1 LTFFLETARLAL
13 KPHTQ
18 ANAEKL
24 NAWENDP
31 ELLYYNDDQPE
42 DRIPE
47 SLEDTRTFLERITQ
61 NEERSRILHY
71 AIHLKANDELIGN
84 GMIGF
89 IDRYN
94 RSCRL
99 GITIGEKRYWGSGLG
114 REALA
119 AVIAYCF
126 ETLGMNRLGAEV
138 YAFNLR
144 SIQLFEGLG
153 FRREGVIR
161 QSVWKNGGFSDEYL
175 YGLLKDEWQ
184 PGRPHD

>member
-1 LTFFLETARLAL
+1 LTFNLETARLVL
-13 KPHTQ
+13 KPHTL

-47 SLEDTRTFLERITQ
+47 SLEDTRIFLERITQ

-71 AIHLKANDELIGN
+71 AIHLKADGELIGN

-99 GITIGEKRYWGSGLG
+99 GITIGEKRLWGLG
-114 REALA
+114 LAKEALA

-126 ETLGMNRLGAEV
+126 ETLHMNRIGAEV
-138 YAFNLR
+138 YAFNER
-144 SIQLFEGLG
+144 SIRLFEGLG
-153 FRREGVIR
+153 FHREGVVR
-161 QSVWKNGGFSDEYL
+161 QAVLKDGGFSDEYL
-175 YGLLKDEWQ
+175 YGLLRGEWQ
-184 PGRPHD
+184 GKPSP

>member
-1 LTFFLETARLAL
+1 MTFFLETARLAL

-61 NEERSRILHY
+61 NEERSRLLHY

-89 IDRYN
+89 I
-94 RSCRL
+94 S
-99 GITIGEKRYWGSGLG
+99 
-114 REALA
+114 
-119 AVIAYCF
+119 
-126 ETLGMNRLGAEV
+126 EV
-138 YAFNLR
+138 TR
-144 SIQLFEGLG
+144 
-153 FRREGVIR
+153 
-161 QSVWKNGGFSDEYL
+161 
-175 YGLLKDEWQ
+175 
-184 PGRPHD
+184 

>member
-1 LTFFLETARLAL
+1 MTFHLETTRLVL
-13 KPHTQ
+13 KPHTL

-42 DRIPE
+42 DRTRE
-47 SLEDTRTFLERITQ
+47 SLEDTRTFLERIAQ
-61 NEERSRILHY
+61 AGEGSRILHF
-71 AIHLKANDELIGN
+71 AIHLKENDELIGN
-84 GMIGF
+84 GMVGF

-99 GITIGEKRYWGSGLG
+99 GITIGEKRYWGAGLG

-119 AVIAYCF
+119 VVIDYCF
-126 ETLGMNRLGAEV
+126 EMLGMNRIGAEV
-138 YAFNLR
+138 YAFNQR
-144 SIQLFEGLG
+144 SVRLFESLG

-161 QSVWKNGGFSDEYL
+161 QSVWKSGSFSDEYV
-175 YGLLKDEWQ
+175 YGLLRDEWQ
-184 PGRPHD
+184 VR